1 LLSPIPPKVGG
12 RGDLYTLASLGRY
25 SREMMEVPPES
36 MMPGLR
42 GLSLLGAA
50 PIQAR
55 IGQGRALRY
64 DTPVPTLKAV
74 GTSWIGYNSDL
85 GNLTSFGS
93 GRMNPFV
100 YTEWYSGTILTFRGG
115 GASSED
121 SDVVD
126 DDKSSP
132 DSGDFSSEESSFGPS
147 FSA

>member
-1 LLSPIPPKVGG
+1 
-12 RGDLYTLASLGRY
+12 
-25 SREMMEVPPES
+25 MMEVPPES
-36 MMPGLR
+36 MMPGLS
-42 GLSLLGAA
+42 GVSPFGAV

-55 IGQGRALRY
+55 TGQGRALRY

-100 YTEWYSGTILTFRGG
+100 YTEWYSGRILTFLGG
-115 GASSED
+115 GASEED
-121 SDVVD
+121 SDEPVSDVDD

-132 DSGDFSSEESSFGPS
+132 DSLGSSEDS
-147 FSA
+147 